1 MNPTGA
7 IGDFLTVYRQ
17 AGRNRWWIGLIAA
30 GLTVGTFS
38 IMTGESWKKPRE
50 LPQITY
56 ITSWPEDRTEEE
68 TRAFIIEN
76 QKRKDELEAAQ
87 KAADEEAR
95 KLWKTL
101 GRASGMD
108 VDKIDAQASKERA
121 AQEAAEKAKLDQLT
135 GQKLER

>member
-7 IGDFLTVYRQ
+7 IGDFLTIYRQ

-38 IMTGESWKKPRE
+38 VMTGESWKKPRE

>member
-38 IMTGESWKKPRE
+38 VMTGESWKKPRA

-56 ITSWPEDRTEEE
+56 ITSWPEDRTEAE

-121 AQEAAEKAKLDQLT
+121 AQEAAEKAKLEQLT
-135 GQKLER
+135 GQQLER

>member
-38 IMTGESWKKPRE
+38 VMTGESWKKPRE

>member
-7 IGDFLTVYRQ
+7 IGDFITVYRQ
-17 AGRNRWWIGLIAA
+17 AGSNRWWIGLIAA

-38 IMTGESWKKPRE
+38 IMAGESWKKPRA

-121 AQEAAEKAKLDQLT
+121 AQEAAEKAKLNQLT

>member
-30 GLTVGTFS
+30 GLTLGTFS
-38 IMTGESWKKPRE
+38 IMTGESWKKPRA

-121 AQEAAEKAKLDQLT
+121 AQEAAEKARLEQLT

>member
-38 IMTGESWKKPRE
+38 VMTGESWKKPRE

-87 KAADEEAR
+87 TAADEEAR

-101 GRASGMD
+101 GRASGME